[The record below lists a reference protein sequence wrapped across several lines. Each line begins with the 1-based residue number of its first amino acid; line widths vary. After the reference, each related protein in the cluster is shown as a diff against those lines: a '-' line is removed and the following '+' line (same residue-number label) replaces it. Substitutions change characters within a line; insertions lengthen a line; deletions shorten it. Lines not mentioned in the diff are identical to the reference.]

1 MMAAPGMPGPDGMP
15 MPEKLGEERGAISDL
30 NLQAAMQSSVAK
42 GPGMPEGPP
51 EMMAAPGMPGPDGP
65 GMPPMP
71 SAVAPPSGVSQEM
84 SLLESLK
91 TEEVPHLERQLMR
104 KAG

>member
-1 MMAAPGMPGPDGMP
+1 MPPPEMMAAPGMPGPGGEP

-30 NLQAAMQSSVAK
+30 NKQAAMQASVAK

-84 SLLESLK
+84 SQLESLK
-91 TEEVPHLERQLMR
+91 TEEAQVE
-104 KAG
+104 